1 MFGSR
6 IRAAFCPA
14 TRATEVSFDFQSSAA
29 FKATTDAQREARA
42 RPVTA
47 RSATLR
53 PAVDELITLSAAA
66 VFYSRRIARC
76 LQVAWHKNV
85 GKRLRIKAKPRSTG
99 IFGDYGPVSVDLP
112 LRYRPCHWG
121 QSAVT
126 LVAVSRRAGRKA
138 DRSIGHFSFDLPSSA
153 LDVSSKRS
161 ASKVELQRERV
172 GVARE
177 ALLHGVA
184 TSVTLVMDG

>member
-1 MFGSR
+1 M
-6 IRAAFCPA
+6 
-14 TRATEVSFDFQSSAA
+14 SFDFQSSAA
-29 FKATTDAQREARA
+29 FKATTDAQREARE
-42 RPVTA
+42 RPATA

-153 LDVSSKRS
+153 LDVSSKRVS
-161 ASKVELQRERV
+161 VRSDHVAESRK
-172 GVARE
+172 ARE
-177 ALLHGVA
+177 PWCIPPEERSTKEAR
-184 TSVTLVMDG
+184 DGDRQKRGDRNHW